1 VSSGLPNRYWLS
13 EQLPRTLAEDPF
25 LRSFSL
31 IFEDIADSIRDPV
44 IAFEH
49 FLDADVAPT
58 AFVRWIGEW
67 LGVSIDGSLPE
78 PRQRRVLEAAGEMLE
93 WRGTKRAL
101 QRMLESLV
109 GGPVEIV
116 EHGGVFR
123 EGSAPLH
130 DPRVTIRIQRSGG
143 LKERELRR
151 FIETELL
158 VGTELELIVDE
169 ETGVEGRGGST
180 EDGGTS

>member
-1 VSSGLPNRYWLS
+1 MSSSLPNRYWLS
-13 EQLPRTLAEDPF
+13 EQLPRTLAENPF

-44 IAFEH
+44 VAFEH

-58 AFVRWIGEW
+58 AFVRWMGEW

-78 PRQRRVLEAAGEMLE
+78 PRQRRVLEAAGKTLE

-101 QRMLESLV
+101 QGMLESLV
-109 GGPVEIV
+109 GSPVEIF
-116 EHGGVFR
+116 EHGGVFS
-123 EGSAPLH
+123 EGRTPIY

-143 LKERELRR
+143 LKEGELRR
-151 FIETELL
+151 FIEAELL
-158 VGTELELIVDE
+158 VGTELELIVGE
-169 ETGVEGRGGST
+169 ETGVEGQGGSK